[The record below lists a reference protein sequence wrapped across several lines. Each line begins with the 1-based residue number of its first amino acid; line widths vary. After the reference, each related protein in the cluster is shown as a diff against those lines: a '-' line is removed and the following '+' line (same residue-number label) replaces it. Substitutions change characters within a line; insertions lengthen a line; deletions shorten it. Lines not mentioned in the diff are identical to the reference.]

1 MNFSVLFSVLVTNIL
16 ILVSIYKFIMDLF
29 FSSGSP
35 AHHHQEVEV
44 SIFKEITFSLSDN
57 QDQEWGGGHHNN

>member
-16 ILVSIYKFIMDLF
+16 ILVSIYKFIMDLL

-35 AHHHQEVEV
+35 AHQEVEV
-44 SIFKEITFSLSDN
+44 SIFKEVA
-57 QDQEWGGGHHNN
+57 